1 MQNYILGLS
10 LEQHCTTTYCYT
22 TNRASDN
29 SRKKNEKFAGF
40 SGANL
45 RKNRPN
51 SRDFRG
57 KKVKI
62 RGKIGRFR
70 RILAEKIRFKG
81 FSEANS

>member
-1 MQNYILGLS
+1 MHVNKTLLTHDR
-10 LEQHCTTTYCYT
+10 LD
-22 TNRASDN
+22 RASDN

-40 SGANL
+40 SGANSQ
-45 RKNRPN
+45 KNRPI
-51 SRDFRG
+51 SWDFRR

-70 RILAEKIRFKG
+70 GILAEKIRFKG